1 MRTTRQYFLNIP
13 NWGYCKLLLSKI
25 IEELTKACSAIK
37 RILGLEDCLKKNL
50 ATFLSVT
57 AVIGFSANAF
67 AVTSNPDAGALQK
80 EIQKDAPDVFTAPLP
95 DVSAP
100 SAESLNADEG
110 VQVLIK
116 GVRLEGVHLVDVH
129 ELEDALNVY
138 LNKSYNIQA
147 LQKLVDVVTAIYS
160 QHGLVVQAYLPEQN
174 INEDSVLVIRVVEAK
189 LGDVSVE
196 NKDRQARLS
205 DKNAASYI
213 TAQNPVGSPLN
224 ANLVTKGLA
233 LINELSG
240 IQATSALEA
249 GQKEGE
255 TNVHLS
261 LRRTSLLDARV
272 EIKNGGSRSTGV
284 AQAVVSATLNS
295 PLNMGDQASFY
306 GLYSEGSSFNQAT
319 YALPIGYRGLR
330 LAMTAN
336 YLDYENVGQYK
347 VNGGFGDAWVLG
359 ANLSYPIKRSQST
372 NANLTVGVEEKGY
385 LNRNLAT
392 RAVNSSYQIQNLNL
406 GGNLNRYDGL
416 LGGGVTNI
424 SGNII
429 FGHLDIDG
437 ETPTNYLVANGQR
450 YVPSTFSKIAFNAS
464 RVQLLPVDGTQLM
477 VNISGQLS
485 ADNLSSSEQFYLGGP
500 YGVRAYPVAQAGG
513 SQGILA
519 SVELQKQLPQ
529 RVTASVF
536 FDAGSVQQYKHTYE
550 GWQGDTGA
558 SNTYQLYGA
567 GVGLKWNLGKFN
579 LSGLVAWKLG
589 NNPLK
594 TVQNG
599 VYVNRDNDG
608 YDTSPRAWLN
618 ASYSF

>member
-1 MRTTRQYFLNIP
+1 M
-13 NWGYCKLLLSKI
+13 S
-25 IEELTKACSAIK
+25 
-37 RILGLEDCLKKNL
+37 
-50 ATFLSVT
+50 LSV
-57 AVIGFSANAF
+57 NAF
-67 AVTSNPDAGALQK
+67 AVTANPDAGALQQ
-80 EIQKDAPDVFTAPLP
+80 EIQKEAPDVFTAPLP
-95 DVSAP
+95 EVSAP
-100 SAESLNADEG
+100 SGESVKADEG

-116 GVRLEGVHLVDVH
+116 GVRLEGVYLVDVH
-129 ELEDALNVY
+129 EVEDALAAY
-138 LNKSYNIQA
+138 LNKSYSMQA
-147 LQKLVDVVTAIYS
+147 LQKLVDVVTAAYS
-160 QHGLVVQAYLPEQN
+160 QHGFVVQAYLPEQN
-174 INEDSVLVIRVVEAK
+174 INEDGVLVIQVVEAK
-189 LGDVSVE
+189 LGEVSVD
-196 NKDRQARLS
+196 NKDNQARLS
-205 DKNAASYI
+205 DKSAASYI
-213 TAQNPVGSPLN
+213 TAQNPIGSPLN
-224 ANLVTKGLA
+224 ANSVSLGLG

-240 IQATSALEA
+240 IRAASALEA

-255 TNVHLS
+255 TDVHLS
-261 LRRTSLLDARV
+261 LRRTSLFDARV
-272 EIKNGGSRSTGV
+272 ETKNAGSRSTGV
-284 AQAVVSATLNS
+284 AQAVVSASLNS

-306 GLYSEGSSFNQAT
+306 GLYSEGSSFNQLT

-359 ANLSYPIKRSQST
+359 ATLSYPIKRSQST
-372 NANLTVGVEEKGY
+372 NANLTAGVEEKGY

-392 RAVNSSYQIQNLNL
+392 RAVNSSYQIQNLNI

-424 SGNII
+424 SGNIT

-437 ETPTNYLVANGQR
+437 ETPSNYLVANGQR
-450 YVPSTFSKIAFNAS
+450 YVPNTFSKIAFNAS
-464 RVQLLPVDGTQLM
+464 RVQILPVDGTQLM

-519 SVELQKQLPQ
+519 SIELQKQLPKNL
-529 RVTASVF
+529 TASVF
-536 FDAGSVQQYKHTYE
+536 FDAGSVQQYKDTYE

-558 SNTYQLYGA
+558 SNSYQLYGA
-567 GVGLKWNLGKFN
+567 GVGLKWNLDKFN

-594 TVQNG
+594 TLQNG
-599 VYVNRDNDG
+599 VYISRDNDG